1 MLVEGKPDQ
10 SWRRGELVS
19 SALGDLCLQ
28 CYVTGLRAMLCR
40 GFYASLVRSH
50 IAYSMQWS
58 FKIRPS
64 CVAGVGPKLQ
74 GSRIILTPPLMY
86 LGLQVPPPS
95 PIYVRVKF

>member
-1 MLVEGKPDQ
+1 
-10 SWRRGELVS
+10 
-19 SALGDLCLQ
+19 
-28 CYVTGLRAMLCR
+28 MLCR

-74 GSRIILTPPLMY
+74 GSASHVSGTTGAPSKSY
-86 LGLQVPPPS
+86 LCQSEVLSLV
-95 PIYVRVKF
+95 YKVNVLVR